1 MGSTENAY
9 CRLCAVCK
17 PHDKLVDLQ
26 IDQQKRNFTVNKL
39 KLLNCQLDFSEN
51 FLPKTVCLVCINS
64 LTHAA
69 DFVVAV
75 EQAQVVLRDVILTQ
89 PIKKDS
95 YNSDCEGAF
104 VCEILEEKC
113 EDNINVRSESI
124 NEAHM
129 KIKSDLCNVGGINKK
144 TDRTSKNKALINQT
158 GSTKNGKEEKLSD
171 LDSVPPSQRKST
183 WEDYTW
189 TCSYCETQFATVT
202 ELISHS
208 MKYHKSC
215 TAYCCTD
222 CNVKRLRLDRFLTH
236 VRTHRKYL
244 QLSCYIC
251 FKTFPSAHEVNK
263 HRATHITSN
272 YKCVGC
278 NTSLPSNEE
287 LQKHSNL
294 FYKNSRSRNIPLQA
308 QKDILQC
315 LICTKEYKTKTSL
328 HTHLL
333 KHTDRKPKYTCEVC
347 GKCFWQK
354 SGLDAHIMLHE
365 DKRPFR
371 CEICKSSFRNK
382 HQLRYHVGVHDG
394 EKPFSC
400 KQCGKCFRLQKQLTS
415 HSIIHTDS
423 LPHICTFCNKRFRLK
438 AYLNVHIRQHTGVRP
453 YTCDTCGRDFTNW
466 ANYNKHLRRRHNM
479 DITKRK
485 YTSGDL
491 CPVGK
496 TTGKVNYPEM
506 DKILEW
512 KNKILY
518 KEKPVPRTDEF
529 TIVME
534 IKSKETNNN

>member
-1 MGSTENAY
+1 MGGTENVY

-64 LTHAA
+64 LTHAS

-89 PIKKDS
+89 PIKKES
-95 YNSDCEGAF
+95 YKSDCEGAF
-104 VCEILEEKC
+104 VYEILEEKC
-113 EDNINVRSESI
+113 EDNINVRSVS
-124 NEAHM
+124 NKEAHM
-129 KIKSDLCNVGGINKK
+129 KIKSELGNVRGIDKK
-144 TDRTSKNKALINQT
+144 ADTTSKNNALINQT
-158 GSTKNGKEEKLSD
+158 ESTKNGLEKKPSD
-171 LDSVPPSQRKST
+171 LDSVPLSQLKST

-222 CNVKRLRLDRFLTH
+222 CNVKRLRLDR
-236 VRTHRKYL
+236 
-244 QLSCYIC
+244 
-251 FKTFPSAHEVNK
+251 
-263 HRATHITSN
+263 
-272 YKCVGC
+272 
-278 NTSLPSNEE
+278 
-287 LQKHSNL
+287 
-294 FYKNSRSRNIPLQA
+294 
-308 QKDILQC
+308 
-315 LICTKEYKTKTSL
+315 
-328 HTHLL
+328 
-333 KHTDRKPKYTCEVC
+333 
-347 GKCFWQK
+347 
-354 SGLDAHIMLHE
+354 
-365 DKRPFR
+365 
-371 CEICKSSFRNK
+371 
-382 HQLRYHVGVHDG
+382 
-394 EKPFSC
+394 
-400 KQCGKCFRLQKQLTS
+400 
-415 HSIIHTDS
+415 
-423 LPHICTFCNKRFRLK
+423 
-438 AYLNVHIRQHTGVRP
+438 
-453 YTCDTCGRDFTNW
+453 
-466 ANYNKHLRRRHNM
+466 HNM

-512 KNKILY
+512 ENKILE

-529 TIVME
+529 TIVTE